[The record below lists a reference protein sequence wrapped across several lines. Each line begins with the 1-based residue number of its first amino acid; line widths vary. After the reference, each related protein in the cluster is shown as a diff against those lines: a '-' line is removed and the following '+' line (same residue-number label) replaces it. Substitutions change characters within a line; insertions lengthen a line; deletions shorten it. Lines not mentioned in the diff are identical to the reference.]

1 MIWNMYSQN
10 MNENNQKRNKKNK
23 KYFIFRGVSILCTIV
38 FLVSGL
44 CGCTAGGNGEDNLP
58 KDPKKLQVVTTI
70 FPQYDF
76 VRQIAGDNVSLTM
89 LLKPGE
95 ETHSYEPTPQDIIA
109 IQNADLFIYVG
120 GENDEWVEDI
130 LESPEMEDVKRL
142 RLVDCVGNIL
152 AEEHVE
158 GMKEERGHSHED
170 EEEESHDEEEE
181 ENHDEEEHFLHSA
194 EETEEEH
201 NEHVHTMDEHVWTSP
216 GNAIDI
222 VEHITEELCSLDPEH
237 GQAYK
242 DNAEAY
248 EAQLKELDTEFRDVV
263 ENAKNHTLLF
273 GDRFP
278 FRYFAAEYGLDYYA
292 AFSGCASDT
301 EPSAATMAF
310 LINKVKEEQIP
321 VVLKMELSNDN
332 IANAI
337 AEACDV
343 PVKVFYSSH
352 NISAKQFEAGVTYLD
367 LMKENVETLKEAL
380 R

>member
-10 MNENNQKRNKKNK
+10 MNENNQKINKKK
-23 KYFIFRGVSILCTIV
+23 KRNFIFRGVSILCTIA

-44 CGCTAGGNGEDNLP
+44 CGCTADDNGEENHP
-58 KDPKKLQVVTTI
+58 KDQKKLRVVTTI

-170 EEEESHDEEEE
+170 EEEESHDEEE
-181 ENHDEEEHFLHSA
+181 HFLHSA

-237 GQAYK
+237 GQTYK

-248 EAQLKELDTEFRDVV
+248 ETQLKELDTAFRDVV

-310 LINKVKEEQIP
+310 LINKVKEEHIP

-343 PVKVFYSSH
+343 PVRVFYSSH
-352 NISAKQFEAGVTYLD
+352 NISAKQFEEGVTYLD